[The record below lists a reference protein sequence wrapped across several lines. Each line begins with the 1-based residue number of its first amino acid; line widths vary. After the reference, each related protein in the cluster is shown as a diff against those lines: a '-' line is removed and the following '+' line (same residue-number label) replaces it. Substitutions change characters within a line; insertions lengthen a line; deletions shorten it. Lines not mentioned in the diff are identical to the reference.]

1 MTSSVK
7 TKPTQTSQR
16 APQDQQARNSTGKDN
31 PAPARSSE
39 PMATAPANARPAND
53 KGAPAT
59 ASPTRTESRP
69 DNRRPASAPSTGGQ
83 NRPRPADRPGQ
94 GTPGKGDQRSRPAS
108 GPNRSRGGSHRPGDG
123 NRGARPPAGAP
134 ARPPVPQPATPVK
147 LAKPTEIEIPPA
159 ITVRDL
165 AGMLQESPI
174 DLIKVLMNYGIMAP
188 ITQSI
193 DFDTAVI
200 LGSEFGVD
208 VKPIPVAVPEEEAPA
223 MTDTSPK
230 TLRQRIMES
239 QSTEGLVV
247 RPPVVAVLGHVDH
260 GKTTLLDAIR
270 KTNVV
275 EGEAGGI
282 TQRMGAYQVELGG
295 RKITFLDTPG
305 HEAFTAMRARGAQ
318 VTDIVVLVVAAD
330 DGVMPQTKEAISH
343 AKAAQVPI
351 IVALNKVDKPNAN
364 PDRVKQELADV
375 DLLIEE
381 WGGDVICVPVS
392 AKLKRGIEDL
402 LENILLVAEINPLL
416 VNAEGL
422 ALGTVIESEQDPRRG
437 VIATML
443 VQSGTL
449 KVSDI
454 IVIGGIS
461 GRVRAMFDDKGNQVS
476 EAPPSTPVRVMGLPQ
491 VPTSGDTFR
500 AMADTSSARSEV
512 AAWQTAHATVPSDM
526 PVKLISLEDVFQKM
540 QAGQVKELNL
550 ILKADFQG
558 SLEPIVNSLS
568 RLSSEEVKIRILL
581 QGTGNI
587 SESDITLASASR
599 AIVIGFN
606 VQSDSAAQKLADNQG
621 VDVRT
626 YDVIYNLIEDVELA
640 LNGMLEPVY
649 REAAQGQVEVRQV
662 FKLSKYGRVAGCM
675 VLSGLVARGSL
686 IRVKRGSEVVTTTR
700 MASLKR
706 FQEDVPEVKAGFE
719 CGIQLEKF
727 DDYAVGDILEA
738 YKMERVR

>member
-1 MTSSVK
+1 MASSVK
-7 TKPTQTSQR
+7 TKPTEETPR
-16 APQDQQARNSTGKDN
+16 ARQDNQVRSSTGKDN

-39 PMATAPANARPAND
+39 TKPANPNNARPSDDRGTTA
-53 KGAPAT
+53 AT
-59 ASPTRTESRP
+59 NPNRPDQRSAARPDASPT
-69 DNRRPASAPSTGGQ
+69 APGQ
-83 NRPRPADRPGQ
+83 NRPRPADKPAQNQR
-94 GTPGKGDQRSRPAS
+94 GKGDQRPRTDGNRPS
-108 GPNRSRGGSHRPGDG
+108 GPNRSRGGGHRPG
-123 NRGARPPAGAP
+123 GARPAAGAP
-134 ARPPVPQPATPVK
+134 VRPPVPQAAAAVK
-147 LAKPTEIEIPPA
+147 PAKPTEIEIPLA
-159 ITVRDL
+159 ITIRDL
-165 AGMLQESPI
+165 AAMLQESPI
-174 DLIKVLMNYGIMAP
+174 DLIKVLMTYGIMAP

-200 LGSEFGVD
+200 LGAEFSVD
-208 VKPIPVAVPEEEAPA
+208 VKPIASAVTEEDTPA
-223 MTDTSPK
+223 VDSSPK
-230 TLRQRIMES
+230 TLRQQIMES
-239 QSTEGLVV
+239 QPAEGLVV

-330 DGVMPQTKEAISH
+330 DGVMPQTREAISH

-351 IVALNKVDKPNAN
+351 IVALNKIDKPNAN
-364 PDRVKQELADV
+364 ADRVKQELADV

-416 VNAEGL
+416 VNSEGL

-454 IVIGGIS
+454 MVIGGVT
-461 GRVRAMFDDKGNQVS
+461 GRVRAMFDDKGNQVTA
-476 EAPPSTPVRVMGLPQ
+476 APPSTPVRVMGLPQ
-491 VPTSGDTFR
+491 VPVSGDTFR
-500 AMADTSSARSEV
+500 VMGDTAAARSEV
-512 AAWQTAHATVPSDM
+512 AAWQSAHAAVITET
-526 PVKLISLEDVFQKM
+526 PVKMISLEDIFQKM
-540 QAGQVKELNL
+540 QSGQVKELNL

-558 SLEPIVNSLS
+558 SLEPIVNSLN
-568 RLSSEEVKIRILL
+568 RLNGDEVKIRILL

-587 SESDITLASASR
+587 SESDITLASASH

-606 VQSDSAAQKLADNQG
+606 VLPDGAAQKLAENQG
-621 VDVRT
+621 IDIRT

-640 LNGMLEPVY
+640 LKGMLEPVY
-649 REAAQGQVEVRQV
+649 REVAQGQVEVRQV
-662 FKLSKYGRVAGCM
+662 FKLSKYGKVAGCM
-675 VLSGLVARGSL
+675 VLNGLVTRGSL
-686 IRVKRGSEVVTTTR
+686 IRVKRGAEVVTTTR
-700 MASLKR
+700 IASLKR
-706 FQEDVPEVKAGFE
+706 FQEDVAEVKTGFE

-727 DDYAVGDILEA
+727 DDYAVGDVMEA

>member
-1 MTSSVK
+1 MPQAAAAVK
-7 TKPTQTSQR
+7 P
-16 APQDQQARNSTGKDN
+16 
-31 PAPARSSE
+31 
-39 PMATAPANARPAND
+39 
-53 KGAPAT
+53 
-59 ASPTRTESRP
+59 
-69 DNRRPASAPSTGGQ
+69 
-83 NRPRPADRPGQ
+83 
-94 GTPGKGDQRSRPAS
+94 
-108 GPNRSRGGSHRPGDG
+108 
-123 NRGARPPAGAP
+123 
-134 ARPPVPQPATPVK
+134 
-147 LAKPTEIEIPPA
+147 AKPTEIEIPLA
-159 ITVRDL
+159 ITIRDL
-165 AGMLQESPI
+165 AAMLQESPI
-174 DLIKVLMNYGIMAP
+174 DLIKVLMTYGIMAP

-200 LGSEFGVD
+200 LGAEFSVD
-208 VKPIPVAVPEEEAPA
+208 VKPIAAAVTEEETPA
-223 MTDTSPK
+223 VDSSPK
-230 TLRQRIMES
+230 TLRQQIMES
-239 QSTEGLVV
+239 QTAEGLVV

-330 DGVMPQTKEAISH
+330 DGVMPQTREAISH

-351 IVALNKVDKPNAN
+351 IVALNKIDKPNAN
-364 PDRVKQELADV
+364 ADRVKQELADV

-416 VNAEGL
+416 VNSEGL

-454 IVIGGIS
+454 MVIGGVT
-461 GRVRAMFDDKGNQVS
+461 GRVRAIFDDKGNQVTA
-476 EAPPSTPVRVMGLPQ
+476 APPSTPVRVMGLPQ
-491 VPTSGDTFR
+491 VPVSGDTFR
-500 AMADTSSARSEV
+500 VMGDTAAARSEV
-512 AAWQTAHATVPSDM
+512 AAWQSAHAAVITET
-526 PVKLISLEDVFQKM
+526 PVKMISLEDIFQKM
-540 QAGQVKELNL
+540 QSGQVKELNL

-558 SLEPIVNSLS
+558 SLEPIVNSLN
-568 RLSSEEVKIRILL
+568 RLNGDEVKIRILL

-587 SESDITLASASR
+587 SESDITLASASH

-606 VQSDSAAQKLADNQG
+606 VLPDGAAQKLADNQG
-621 VDVRT
+621 IDIRT

-640 LNGMLEPVY
+640 LKGMLEPVY
-649 REAAQGQVEVRQV
+649 REVAQGQVEVRQV

-675 VLSGLVARGSL
+675 VLNGLVTRGSL
-686 IRVKRGSEVVTTTR
+686 IRVKRGAEVVTTTR

-706 FQEDVPEVKAGFE
+706 FQEDVAEVKTGFE

-727 DDYAVGDILEA
+727 DDYAVGDVMEA

>member
-1 MTSSVK
+1 
-7 TKPTQTSQR
+7 
-16 APQDQQARNSTGKDN
+16 
-31 PAPARSSE
+31 
-39 PMATAPANARPAND
+39 
-53 KGAPAT
+53 
-59 ASPTRTESRP
+59 
-69 DNRRPASAPSTGGQ
+69 
-83 NRPRPADRPGQ
+83 
-94 GTPGKGDQRSRPAS
+94 
-108 GPNRSRGGSHRPGDG
+108 
-123 NRGARPPAGAP
+123 
-134 ARPPVPQPATPVK
+134 
-147 LAKPTEIEIPPA
+147 
-159 ITVRDL
+159 
-165 AGMLQESPI
+165 
-174 DLIKVLMNYGIMAP
+174 
-188 ITQSI
+188 
-193 DFDTAVI
+193 
-200 LGSEFGVD
+200 
-208 VKPIPVAVPEEEAPA
+208 
-223 MTDTSPK
+223 
-230 TLRQRIMES
+230 
-239 QSTEGLVV
+239 
-247 RPPVVAVLGHVDH
+247 
-260 GKTTLLDAIR
+260 
-270 KTNVV
+270 
-275 EGEAGGI
+275 
-282 TQRMGAYQVELGG
+282 
-295 RKITFLDTPG
+295 
-305 HEAFTAMRARGAQ
+305 
-318 VTDIVVLVVAAD
+318 
-330 DGVMPQTKEAISH
+330 
-343 AKAAQVPI
+343 
-351 IVALNKVDKPNAN
+351 
-364 PDRVKQELADV
+364 
-375 DLLIEE
+375 
-381 WGGDVICVPVS
+381 
-392 AKLKRGIEDL
+392 
-402 LENILLVAEINPLL
+402 
-416 VNAEGL
+416 
-422 ALGTVIESEQDPRRG
+422 

-454 IVIGGIS
+454 IVSGGIS

-500 AMADTSSARSEV
+500 AMADTAAARSEV
-512 AAWQTAHATVPSDM
+512 SAWQTAHATVPSEM

-568 RLSSEEVKIRILL
+568 RLNGEEVKVRILL

-706 FQEDVPEVKAGFE
+706 FQEDVADVKAGFE